1 MAKFLNKK
9 ERVYDLQ
16 LTSHGKYL
24 MGIGKFKPTYYQF
37 FDDNILYDARYAM
50 YTGSNAPEKSRVEL
64 MLREN
69 QNEIHKRIKNETQYL
84 ESIVVFEEVE
94 NNISKISDGDVFETD
109 ITPTMKDSRI
119 DMFRIDEGIGDAYL
133 NAGSDAAPAWK
144 IVSLQGKITSSAYTA
159 AEKVNSQ
166 VPQIDIELV
175 YKKKLSRYDFDVNPE
190 SMEALSATTATFTDG
205 YAISLEMDHA
215 LIYAEEAN
223 TELLTENFD
232 IEVFDRT
239 VTPPTH
245 ATASIT
251 LNLQPAHLDF
261 ITFPTSFQN
270 RLDKDR
276 YRYDFR
282 NSDTPDAVK
291 TRFVTIGSA
300 TADKTAVQVTAERL
314 YNKIQLSLAGE
325 LGGYTGVD
333 QSFHNVTY
341 DGDATI
347 TLTLNNAG
355 SRYNFDI
362 EGSFNEA
369 TAGTFTIDGWSGATD
384 IKETLDKKFFRQQPV
399 QIVNGRMIA
408 DEPVYAPPQTITTS
422 SVEYYFD
429 IMVDDQIDEN
439 LACKG
444 ASIFNRDSYY
454 IDLDFNCV
462 NAIEA
467 DTGVKYYDIY
477 GRVTEPE
484 LCQD

>member
-16 LTSHGKYL
+16 LTSYGKYL

-239 VTPPTH
+239 VAPPTH

-251 LNLQPAHLDF
+251 LNSQPADGDF

-270 RLDKDR
+270 RLDDDR
-276 YRYDFR
+276 YLYRFK
-282 NSDTPDAVK
+282 NSDTPEASK
-291 TRFVTIGSA
+291 TRFVTIGSDVSA
-300 TADKTAVQVTAERL
+300 TANAL
-314 YNKIQLSLAGE
+314 YAKIQASLAGE
-325 LGGYTGVD
+325 LGGSTGVD

-341 DGDATI
+341 DEDATI

-355 SRYNFDI
+355 RRYNFDI
-362 EGSFNEA
+362 ATSEGSYAAISEA

-384 IKETLDKKFFRQQPV
+384 FKETLDKKFFRQQPV